1 MNKRISV
8 TILTLILLV
17 LFFDSCADKTKDT
30 PAPKAYI
37 PKELTVQ
44 FVPSHHKDTL
54 EEKIKPLESLLS
66 KELGIP
72 VKVSV
77 ATNYN
82 STVEAMS
89 SKEIDVGFLPP
100 LAYVLANDRGIAD
113 ILLQAQRYSIQE
125 PNGKTTKDLV
135 DYYRSMI
142 VVKKNSNIKSL
153 EDLKGKRVAF
163 QGTTSAGGYIW
174 PVAELKKAGIN
185 IETDIEQVTLNGH
198 DTAVLAVLNDEVDAA
213 AVFEDARNTV
223 KEDIKDVF
231 DKVVPIYFSKPIPND
246 TISVR
251 SDMSPEWKVNIK
263 DAFIDISKD
272 PVGKKIL
279 NDVYSHAGYIQ
290 STDNKFDIVREYKR
304 LVENNTP

>member
-17 LFFDSCADKTKDT
+17 LLFDSCVDKTKDT

-66 KELGIP
+66 KKLGIP

-125 PNGKTTKDLV
+125 PSGKTTKDLV

-142 VVKKNSNIKSL
+142 VVKKNSDIKSL

-231 DKVVPIYFSKPIPND
+231 DEVVPIYFSKPIPND

-263 DAFIDISKD
+263 DAFINISKD
-272 PVGKKIL
+272 PVGRKIL

>member
-1 MNKRISV
+1 MSKRISV

-17 LFFDSCADKTKDT
+17 LLFDSCVDKTKDT
-30 PAPKAYI
+30 PAPKVYI

-142 VVKKNSNIKSL
+142 VVKKNSNIKNL

-198 DTAVLAVLNDEVDAA
+198 DTAVIAVLNDEVDAA

>member
-1 MNKRISV
+1 MNKRILV
-8 TILTLILLV
+8 TILTLILVV
-17 LFFDSCADKTKDT
+17 LLIVSCADKTKDT
-30 PAPKAYI
+30 PTPKAYI

-66 KELGIP
+66 KQLGIP
-72 VKVSV
+72 VKASV
-77 ATNYN
+77 ATNYT
-82 STVEAMS
+82 STIEAMS

-100 LAYVLANDRGIAD
+100 LAYVLAKDRGIAD

-125 PNGKTTKDLV
+125 PSGKTTKDLV

-142 VVKKNSNIKSL
+142 VVKKNSDIKKL

-174 PVAELKKAGIN
+174 PVAEMKKAGIN
-185 IETDIEQVTLNGH
+185 IQTDIEQVTLNGH

-251 SDMSPEWKVNIK
+251 SDMSPEWKTNIN
-263 DAFIDISKD
+263 DAFINISKD
-272 PVGKKIL
+272 PVGRKIL
-279 NDVYSHAGYIQ
+279 NDVYSHAGYIK

>member
-1 MNKRISV
+1 
-8 TILTLILLV
+8 
-17 LFFDSCADKTKDT
+17 
-30 PAPKAYI
+30 
-37 PKELTVQ
+37 
-44 FVPSHHKDTL
+44 
-54 EEKIKPLESLLS
+54 
-66 KELGIP
+66 
-72 VKVSV
+72 
-77 ATNYN
+77 
-82 STVEAMS
+82 MS

-113 ILLQAQRYSIQE
+113 ILLQAQRYSMQE

>member
-17 LFFDSCADKTKDT
+17 LLFDSCVDKTKDT

-77 ATNYN
+77 GTNYN

-142 VVKKNSNIKSL
+142 VVKKNSNIKGL

>member
-1 MNKRISV
+1 MNKKNTVIG
-8 TILTLILLV
+8 LTLLLLSLLIV
-17 LFFDSCADKTKDT
+17 SCSNRVEDT
-30 PAPKAYI
+30 PTIKAYI

-54 EEKIKPLESLLS
+54 EQKVKPLETLLS

-82 STVEAMS
+82 SVIEAMS

-100 LAYVLANDRGIAD
+100 LAYILAKDRGIAD
-113 ILLQAQRYSIQE
+113 ILLQAQRYSVQE
-125 PNGKTTKDLV
+125 QNAKNTKDLV

-142 VVKKNSNIKSL
+142 IVKKDSDIKKL
-153 EDLKGKRVAF
+153 EDLKGKKIAF
-163 QGTTSAGGYIW
+163 QGTTSAAGYIW
-174 PVAELKKAGIN
+174 PVAEMKKAGIN
-185 IETDIEQVTLNGH
+185 VKTDVEQVTLKGH
-198 DTAVLAVLNDEVDAA
+198 DTAVLALLNDEVDAA
-213 AVFEDARNTV
+213 AVFEDARDTV

-251 SDMSPEWKVNIK
+251 SDMSAEWKVNIK
-263 DAFIDISKD
+263 DAFITISKD
-272 PVGKKIL
+272 PIGKKIL
-279 NDVYSHAGYIQ
+279 NDVYSHADYIQ

>member
-1 MNKRISV
+1 MNKKILV
-8 TILTLILLV
+8 TILTLILSV
-17 LFFDSCADKTKDT
+17 LLFGSCADKTKDT

-37 PKELTVQ
+37 PKELTIQ

-82 STVEAMS
+82 STIEAMS

-125 PNGKTTKDLV
+125 PSGKTTKDLV

-142 VVKKNSNIKSL
+142 VVKKNSDIKSL

-185 IETDIEQVTLNGH
+185 IETDIEQVTLKGH

-263 DAFIDISKD
+263 DAFIDISKN
-272 PVGKKIL
+272 PTGRKIL
-279 NDVYSHAGYIQ
+279 NDVYSHASYIQ
-290 STDNKFDIVREYKR
+290 SDDNKFDIVREYKR